1 VPGLLVSVYALFV
14 VSRQIMKPIDRQVA
28 WAVAIFVAAIA
39 LMALFT
45 RPGSI
50 ANDDND
56 WRDGYTRYR

>member
-1 VPGLLVSVYALFV
+1 
-14 VSRQIMKPIDRQVA
+14 MKPIDRQVA